1 MLDIKDLSKSFERKL
16 ALDGVS
22 MSIREGEIFGLLGPN
37 GAGKTTLIRIIN
49 RILQQDEGTVR
60 WKGKILTDKHLQE
73 IGYLPE
79 ERGLYRNMKVM
90 DHLLF
95 LGQLRSLS
103 AAEAKR
109 NSQQWLEK
117 WEIMEWSQQRI
128 ESLSKGMA
136 QKIQFI
142 ATVLH
147 EPDLVI
153 LDEPLSG
160 FDPVNISLIIN
171 ALKEMKKEGKTILLS
186 THNMKSVEDL
196 CDRAALIYKSKKLA
210 EDTIWNLREQQ
221 KNGEF
226 SIRFKGNMIAFANAL
241 WTDFELVQREEIG
254 PDRFVATVRMRGSNK
269 INDLLQALMHQI
281 QIEAVEER
289 FPSMQDVFIQLI
301 QGKEVQNA
309 Q

>member
-1 MLDIKDLSKSFERKL
+1 MLDIKDLSKSFERKI

-49 RILQQDEGTVR
+49 RILQQDDGIVR
-60 WKGKILTDKHLQE
+60 WKGKILTDRHLQE

-90 DHLLF
+90 DHLIF
-95 LGQLRSLS
+95 LGQLRNLT
-103 AAEAKR
+103 ATEAKK
-109 NSQQWLEK
+109 NANLWLEK
-117 WEIMEWSQQRI
+117 WEIVEWSQQRI

-147 EPDLVI
+147 EPNLVI

-160 FDPVNISLIIN
+160 FDPVNISLIIG

-196 CDRAALIYKSKKLA
+196 CDRAALIYQSKKLA

-221 KNGEF
+221 KTGEF

-241 WTDFELVQREEIG
+241 WTDFELIQREEIG
-254 PDRFVATVRMRGSNK
+254 VDRFVATVRMRGSNK